1 MAETL
6 DLFNEV
12 RQLRAKVDDLGA
24 MTETLV
30 RAQSKELVKGIIET
44 FGTDP
49 ALTATF
55 LAVDGI
61 RSQKE
66 IVERLQE
73 AKIKGASNPTVSRKI
88 DILQH
93 NLHLIE
99 LADRNAKGKI
109 YKRTNLDRI
118 LGISRSLEA
127 Q

>member
-30 RAQSKELVKGIIET
+30 RAQSKDLVKAMMEK
-44 FGTDP
+44 FATDP

-55 LAVDGI
+55 LAVDGN
-61 RSQKE
+61 RSQNE
-66 IVERLQE
+66 ILSH
-73 AKIKGASNPTVSRKI
+73 IKACGAEGASKATVSRKI
-88 DILQH
+88 DALEGE
-93 NLHLIE
+93 LHMIE
-99 LADRNAKGKI
+99 LGDRNAKGKI

-118 LGISRSLEA
+118 LGISRRLEA
-127 Q
+127 